1 MNRLWSFLSQFPAWS
16 VVLSVAGLIGAFS
29 AILAVLL
36 YRDIAESDE
45 PLPVSSRCSSDVQ
58 KS

>member
-16 VVLSVAGLIGAFS
+16 VVLSAAGLIGALS

-36 YRDIAESDE
+36 YRDIAESDTALSI
-45 PLPVSSRCSSDVQ
+45 PSKSSDRNN
-58 KS
+58 